1 MNLFRQQM
9 DALKRIGY
17 ATINKQDEPK
27 QAEVVKRGKGGKRK
41 GLA

>member
-9 DALKRIGY
+9 DALKRLGY
-17 ATINKQDEPK
+17 ATINNREEPAK
-27 QAEVVKRGKGGKRK
+27 EVTKRGKGGKRK